1 VLGRIT
7 RGRDTDNPG
16 GRHSIRTSQQST
28 SINPPIFELDALP
41 VPTLSIYPGL
51 GQEYAWIAYPRGLV
65 TRPHG
70 LVIEKLL
77 GGVIFNINVYI
88 P

>member
-1 VLGRIT
+1 M
-7 RGRDTDNPG
+7 
-16 GRHSIRTSQQST
+16 
-28 SINPPIFELDALP
+28 
-41 VPTLSIYPGL
+41 PGL
-51 GQEYAWIAYPRGLV
+51 HTPRGLV